1 MAGLKELRTRINS
14 IASTQKITSAMKM
27 VAAARLKRSTDM
39 LNRSKVYSND
49 LSALVRTLIA
59 ELRKK
64 EQEDKV
70 AYIYPKVMQKQLKD
84 DIYKLVIFSSDKGLC
99 GSYNANI
106 LRESLRRINELLDMG
121 KKVKVL
127 SLGKKAGESLK
138 RRCNNVDIEIIEFA
152 EKGADYTETLN
163 LMNKLQEELGNDFD
177 VCEVIYT
184 HFNSAI
190 SREVKNQQLLPMIID
205 TNEED
210 LHINDNLGGA
220 VYDYEGGHLK
230 ILQDVMPLFVASEMF
245 QKVLNSQT
253 SEHGARMTSMDNATR
268 NAKDMIAKL
277 TLKYNRLRQGAI
289 TTELIEI
296 ISGAEAL

>member
-152 EKGADYTETLN
+152 EKGADYTETLT
-163 LMNKLQEELGNDFD
+163 LMNKLQ
-177 VCEVIYT
+177 
-184 HFNSAI
+184 
-190 SREVKNQQLLPMIID
+190 
-205 TNEED
+205 
-210 LHINDNLGGA
+210 
-220 VYDYEGGHLK
+220 
-230 ILQDVMPLFVASEMF
+230 
-245 QKVLNSQT
+245 
-253 SEHGARMTSMDNATR
+253 
-268 NAKDMIAKL
+268 
-277 TLKYNRLRQGAI
+277 
-289 TTELIEI
+289 
-296 ISGAEAL
+296 